1 MTMITEQ
8 LELRAA
14 NDATGSSDPVS
25 ANQASRRAE
34 RRLML
39 VIACLT
45 VAVLVS
51 SLADGYIMAQAMP
64 DLTTFAGRV

>member
-1 MTMITEQ
+1 MTHITEQ
-8 LELRAA
+8 IELHPA
-14 NDATGSSDPVS
+14 NDVGEAKIVATHL
-25 ANQASRRAE
+25 ASRRAE

-39 VIACLT
+39 VIGFLT

-51 SLADGYIMAQAMP
+51 SLADGYSTYMASMP

>member
-1 MTMITEQ
+1 MTTITEQ

-14 NDATGSSDPVS
+14 NDASGSRDPVS
-25 ANQASRRAE
+25 ASQASRRAE

-39 VIACLT
+39 VIAFLAG
-45 VAVLVS
+45 AVLVT
-51 SLADGYIMAQAMP
+51 SLADGYILAQAMP

>member
-1 MTMITEQ
+1 MTRISEH
-8 LELRAA
+8 LEFRPA
-14 NDATGSSDPVS
+14 NDVAGQTAIVATHL
-25 ANQASRRAE
+25 AARRAE

-39 VIACLT
+39 VIAFLT

-51 SLADGYIMAQAMP
+51 SLADGYNMANVP